1 MKFILGKKMPMTQIW
16 DNDQVIAVTPV
27 LAGPCVITQIK
38 TKQTDNYSALQ
49 LAYGNRK
56 AKNLKKP
63 QRAKYEKLGL
73 APMHVREFRLEND
86 MDVKAGDIITV
97 ESFTAGDLVQVS
109 GTSKGR
115 GFQGVVKRH
124 GFQGGRKSHGNKDQ
138 LRMPGS
144 IGAKGPAHV
153 FKGMR
158 MAGRMGNERV
168 SIQNLKVVSVDLE
181 NNIIYIQGAV
191 PGSIDAL
198 LEIKGRGELVIK
210 AAKSEK
216 EAVATEQSVAE
227 DIKEENKEVEEIK
240 TEAVKEE
247 VKTEEVKTEEKAEE
261 KKENTE
267 DLKQD

>member
-86 MDVKAGDIITV
+86 MDVKAGDLITV

-240 TEAVKEE
+240 TE
-247 VKTEEVKTEEKAEE
+247 EKAEE

>member
-1 MKFILGKKMPMTQIW
+1 MPMTQIW

-38 TKQTDNYSALQ
+38 TKQVDNYSALQ
-49 LAYGNRK
+49 LAYGSRK

-73 APMHVREFRLEND
+73 APMHVREFRLESD
-86 MDVKAGDIITV
+86 MDVNAGDIITV
-97 ESFTAGDLVQVS
+97 ESFAAGDLVQVS

-124 GFQGGRKSHGNKDQ
+124 GFQGGRKSHGDKDQ

-191 PGSIDAL
+191 PGAIDSL

-216 EAVATEQSVAE
+216 EAVVTEQAVVE
-227 DIKEENKEVEEIK
+227 DIKEENKE
-240 TEAVKEE
+240 AVEE
-247 VKTEEVKTEEKAEE
+247 VKIEEKTEEKAEE

-267 DLKQD
+267 NIKQD

>member
-1 MKFILGKKMPMTQIW
+1 
-16 DNDQVIAVTPV
+16 
-27 LAGPCVITQIK
+27 
-38 TKQTDNYSALQ
+38 
-49 LAYGNRK
+49 
-56 AKNLKKP
+56 
-63 QRAKYEKLGL
+63 
-73 APMHVREFRLEND
+73 
-86 MDVKAGDIITV
+86 
-97 ESFTAGDLVQVS
+97 
-109 GTSKGR
+109 
-115 GFQGVVKRH
+115 
-124 GFQGGRKSHGNKDQ
+124 
-138 LRMPGS
+138 
-144 IGAKGPAHV
+144 
-153 FKGMR
+153 MR

>member
-1 MKFILGKKMPMTQIW
+1 MPMTQIW

-49 LAYGNRK
+49 LAFGERK

-86 MDVKAGDIITV
+86 MEVKAGDVITV
-97 ESFTAGDLVQVS
+97 ESFAAGDLVQVS

-168 SIQNLKVVSVDLE
+168 SVKNLKVVSVDLE

-210 AAKSEK
+210 ATKSAK
-216 EAVATEQSVAE
+216 EAVAIEQPVAE
-227 DIKEENKEVEEIK
+227 DIKEENKEV
-240 TEAVKEE
+240 VEE
-247 VKTEEVKTEEKAEE
+247 VEEVKTEEKVEE
-261 KKENTE
+261 KTAEKQENTE
-267 DLKQD
+267 DAKQD